1 MSTDRH
7 GLFTQ
12 LEPPPGGAER
22 FERRLHKAAAS
33 PSPAPRWRTFA
44 LAGAAC
50 AAVAL
55 IVAVVLRRDSDRPV
69 MPPLVAD
76 LQPTP
81 EIYNSPAFDRLL
93 GRPAQFTELTV
104 SRNEQSASVV
114 ELETASAKV
123 RIYQIE

>member
-1 MSTDRH
+1 MNTDRH
-7 GLFTQ
+7 GLFT
-12 LEPPPGGAER
+12 AAR
-22 FERRLHKAAAS
+22 TAARRRRAFRTA
-33 PSPAPRWRTFA
+33 APRSRCEPLPRAALENLA

-55 IVAVVLRRDSDRPV
+55 IVVVVLRRDSDRPV

-114 ELETASAKV
+114 ELETANDKV

>member
-1 MSTDRH
+1 MNTDA
-7 GLFTQ
+7 LFKE

-22 FERRLHKAAAS
+22 FAQRLDERGRAAIAS
-33 PSPAPRWRTFA
+33 RTRWRNLA

-50 AAVAL
+50 TAVAL
-55 IVAVVLRRDSDRPV
+55 IVAVVLRRDSDRPE

-76 LQPTP
+76 LQPAP
-81 EIYNSPAFDRLL
+81 EIYDSPAFDRLL

-114 ELETASAKV
+114 ELETANAKV